1 MELTEGE
8 FSCFS
13 LHGRLRMVEELGAF
27 LFQTETND
35 VLIKVYGLFGFYV
48 EEIYDK
54 WKDEITGVKPISFN
68 LLKFYLE
75 E

>member
-13 LHGRLRMVEELGAF
+13 LQGRLRLVDEFGTF

-35 VLIKVYGLFGFYV
+35 VLINVYELFGFYV

-54 WKDEITGVKPISFN
+54 WKDEIIGVKPISFN